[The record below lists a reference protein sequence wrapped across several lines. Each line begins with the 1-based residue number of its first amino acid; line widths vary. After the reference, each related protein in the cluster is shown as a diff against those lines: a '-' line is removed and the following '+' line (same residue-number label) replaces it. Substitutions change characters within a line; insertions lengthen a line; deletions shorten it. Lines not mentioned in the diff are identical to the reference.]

1 MLALKDRIPPSQRD
15 SAAGDVYRLF
25 LLVVSTSS
33 SGLKLSQRLSCRW
46 MSVCVFASSGTATRI
61 DSVSGDLLRR
71 LRSVSGAWKETRGT
85 LVVNFERALTQAT

>member
-33 SGLKLSQRLSCRW
+33 SGVEIVTETELPMDVRLCIR
-46 MSVCVFASSGTATRI
+46 VIRYCNPHR
-61 DSVSGDLLRR
+61 
-71 LRSVSGAWKETRGT
+71 
-85 LVVNFERALTQAT
+85 